1 MEPSKRQTKNISE
14 RTYDI
19 VGNEAIWF
27 VPYMLEQ
34 FVAHQISFVIF
45 FDIYSMIAESNILLM
60 GIIVF

>member
-1 MEPSKRQTKNISE
+1 MINYGYKVGGINAELFKRQTEDISE

-19 VGNEAIWF
+19 VGSEAIWF

-45 FDIYSMIAESNILLM
+45 LIYIP
-60 GIIVF
+60 